1 MEFFHVCCTHQ
12 LSDFLMNDLKNSNPD
27 SKLSATRNE
36 FSKEK
41 TIFKAMN
48 NVTVTF
54 LIDCNHF

>member
-1 MEFFHVCCTHQ
+1 
-12 LSDFLMNDLKNSNPD
+12 MNDLKNSNPD

-41 TIFKAMN
+41 TISETMN